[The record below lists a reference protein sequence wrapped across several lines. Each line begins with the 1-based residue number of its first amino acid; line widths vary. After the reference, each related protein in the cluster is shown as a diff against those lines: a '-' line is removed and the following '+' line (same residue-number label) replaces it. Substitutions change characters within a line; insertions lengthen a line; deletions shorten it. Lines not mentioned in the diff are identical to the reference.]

1 MNRIRAIVVTGVV
14 CLWVAVIG
22 TAHSAQEAA
31 PAAVAITRFSGASA
45 ATLPPPWRVVGL
57 PGNKVPLAQI
67 DIATLGPDRV
77 LRLRTDQ
84 SYGTASHALP
94 PKTAAGTLAWRW
106 RLDQPIEAADLRKK
120 EGDDAAL
127 KVCAM
132 FDMPLDRLGFVERNI
147 LRLARSASGEY
158 LPAATLCYVWDQKLP
173 VGTELPNAYSNR
185 VRFVVVDSATNPSG
199 PASSLQQWVSH
210 TRNLRTDFLKA
221 FGAESDTVPPLLAI
235 VVGAD
240 SDNTGQSSLGY
251 VGDLVFTPLPAQ
263 P

>member
-1 MNRIRAIVVTGVV
+1 MNRVGLA
-14 CLWVAVIG
+14 CLWLTFASAASLAQDLTTATVVI
-22 TAHSAQEAA
+22 T
-31 PAAVAITRFSGASA
+31 PFSSASA

-67 DIATLGPDRV
+67 DIFTLGADRV
-77 LRLRTDQ
+77 LRLRTDH

-94 PKTAAGTLAWRW
+94 PKTAAGSLSWRW
-106 RLDQPIEAADLRKK
+106 RLDRPIESADLRKK

-127 KVCAM
+127 KICAM

-147 LRLARSASGEY
+147 LRLARSATGEY
-158 LPAATLCYVWDQKLP
+158 LPAATLCYLWDPKLP
-173 VGTELPNAYSNR
+173 VGTELPNAYTRR
-185 VRFVVVDSATNPSG
+185 VRFVVVDSASNPSSS
-199 PASSLQQWVSH
+199 ASPLQQWVSH
-210 TRNLRTDFLKA
+210 TRDLRADFLKA

-251 VGDLVFTPLPAQ
+251 VGDVLLTSPP
-263 P
+263 